1 MWGEEQGRGRIKQIA
16 GRSGDRRG
24 RGNVLHLNQTA
35 GIHADSLRRIVR
47 NVDGSSAGKLACAI
61 ATAPG
66 TRGLS

>member
-1 MWGEEQGRGRIKQIA
+1 MWGEEQGGGRIKQIT
-16 GRSGDRRG
+16 GRSGDRG
-24 RGNVLHLNQTA
+24 KGNVLHLNQTA